1 MRILRTILKKVKAAV
16 LSPFNAHLNTVSVIP
31 QPYKKP
37 LTLLRYTNP
46 MRRKGERE
54 TDYHKGIIETPRQ
67 KLIAKNIF
75 FHLQLWILYIFHEKT
90 NPTIYDA
97 FMSHLHLIYQSH
109 IFQII
114 LR

>member
-67 KLIAKNIF
+67 KLIAKNFFFFIF
-75 FHLQLWILYIFHEKT
+75 NSGFCISFMRKLIPQFMMHLC
-90 NPTIYDA
+90 
-97 FMSHLHLIYQSH
+97 LIYT
-109 IFQII
+109 
-114 LR
+114 